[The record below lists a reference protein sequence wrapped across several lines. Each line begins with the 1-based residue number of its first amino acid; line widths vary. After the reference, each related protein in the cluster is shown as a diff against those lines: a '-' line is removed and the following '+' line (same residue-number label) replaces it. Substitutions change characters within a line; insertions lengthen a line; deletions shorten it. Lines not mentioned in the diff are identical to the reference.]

1 MQAPSYLWYCIKLSA
16 TLLRH
21 ELIWS
26 ASKAIVIIY
35 IQKFH
40 KIIRRNGNI
49 FINFRLHIFSCE
61 DIINCNLHGVS
72 STQLCLWQRNDIF
85 GHVWD
90 STRLPVKWGL
100 NLSAAPPPAQ
110 LWVKVKS
117 WVETKDKTAIYPYW
131 FQTNSY
137 YDIPY
142 SITDAIK
149 QTSGSRDSITQSMA
163 YQWTSFVAMYESLRI
178 LHILPIWPYQICFGK
193 AITRHGTSVHDIKN
207 NAWVTVNKDF
217 WITSEAICQWFS
229 RVTKSRAKIIGESR
243 HEWPQKSLCTV
254 TNVLFY
260 FLHAISYPEHTIPLK
275 TIIDRWFRHCR

>member
-26 ASKAIVIIY
+26 ASKTIVIIY

-49 FINFRLHIFSCE
+49 LINFRLHIFSCE

-90 STRLPVKWGL
+90 STRLPVKWGIK
-100 NLSAAPPPAQ
+100 LSAAPPPAQ
-110 LWVKVKS
+110 MWVKVKS

-137 YDIPY
+137 YNIPY

-178 LHILPIWPYQICFGK
+178 LHILPIWPYQICFGN
-193 AITRHGTSVHDIKN
+193 AITRHDTGVHDDHGWCNLPMIFTSDE
-207 NAWVTVNKDF
+207 V
-217 WITSEAICQWFS
+217 TSENHWRIAS
-229 RVTKSRAKIIGESR
+229 RVT
-243 HEWPQKSLCTV
+243 QKSLCTV

-260 FLHAISYPEHTIPLK
+260 FLHANSYPGHTIPLK